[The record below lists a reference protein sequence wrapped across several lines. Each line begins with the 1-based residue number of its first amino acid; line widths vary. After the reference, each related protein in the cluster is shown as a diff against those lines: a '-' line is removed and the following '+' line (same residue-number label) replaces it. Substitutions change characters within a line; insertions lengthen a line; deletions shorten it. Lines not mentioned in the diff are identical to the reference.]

1 MPAWIRKPH
10 GKCQTASAIGALAP
24 QRGMGVA
31 ASLSFARRREI
42 LEVQLP
48 ASILSIAVAVSRSS
62 YVIIYFDVVL
72 YLVIHSANF
81 CFFLRSS
88 LIALE
93 GRALW

>member
-1 MPAWIRKPH
+1 
-10 GKCQTASAIGALAP
+10 
-24 QRGMGVA
+24 MGVA